1 MKKILL
7 LVSLILAVGS
17 SVYAAELKDIS
28 GYEFEKEILIL
39 QSLNIAGGDENG
51 YFNPNERVK
60 RSEAAK
66 LIDEAFSYSGTPYEQ
81 TDTEFSDVSASHWA
95 SGYIK
100 AAADRA
106 FINGMGDGTFAP
118 DADITYAQAATIIM
132 KALGYEPFAESF
144 GGYPNGY
151 IQYAQSFHLSD
162 KIAANNDS
170 VMTRGELA
178 YMIAN
183 ALETPV
189 TEFTADNR
197 YLNIM
202 QGRGTNY
209 LCPLIKYHKAYF
221 VNGKITGTYRGGA
234 AVKKG
239 YVELE
244 IDYAKRLGNEYI
256 NLPKTIVCNT
266 ADGDAVYDLLYLKG
280 DFILKQSGDD
290 EYTIIMIIV

>member
-7 LVSLILAVGS
+7 LISFIIFAGS
-17 SVYAAELKDIS
+17 CGYAAELKDIN

-39 QSLNIAGGDENG
+39 QSLDIAGGDENG
-51 YFNPNERVK
+51 YFNPNKNVK

-66 LIDEAFSYSGTPYEQ
+66 LIDEAFSYSGTLYEQ
-81 TDTEFSDVSASHWA
+81 TDTEFSDVNAYHWA

-100 AAADRA
+100 AAADRS

-118 DADITYAQAATIIM
+118 DANITYAQAATIII

-144 GGYPNGY
+144 GGYPYGY
-151 IQYAQSFHLSD
+151 VQYSKSLHLDD
-162 KIAANNDS
+162 KIAASNDS
-170 VMTRGELA
+170 PLTRGELA

-183 ALETPV
+183 ALEAPV
-189 TEFTADNR
+189 TEFTADNK

-202 QGRGTNY
+202 QGRGTSY
-209 LCPLIKYHKAYF
+209 LCPLIKYHKSYF
-221 VNGKITGTYRGGA
+221 VNGKITGTYRSGA

-244 IDYAKRLGNEYI
+244 IDYARRLGNEYI

-266 ADGDAVYDLLYLKG
+266 ADGDAIYDLLYLKG